1 MIRTNQR
8 QQTELNQ
15 AEEEKT
21 RLIASLQESEER
33 YRSAIAALQEGVV
46 VHKADGTIDAC
57 NPSAERIL
65 GLSSEQINGCTCL
78 DPRWR
83 TIHEDGSPFPGEV
96 HPAMVSLRTGQPISD
111 AIMGVYKPNGTLTWI
126 SINSQPLFRA
136 GETLPYAVVASFSD
150 ITQRKQAELE
160 LHQLKERLQFLL
172 SSSPAVIFTCKPSGN
187 YDITYISDNIVTV
200 VGYESV
206 EFLNNRHLWRR
217 SIHPED
223 APRIAAGLSQL
234 FEQGHHGYEY
244 RLLHKDGTY
253 RWIRSELKLLRDETG
268 RPLEIV
274 GYAADISGRK
284 RTEIAL
290 RQQFEQERLI
300 GAIAQRVRKSLQLE
314 EILNTTVAELQQV
327 LQADRVLV
335 YQIFSNG
342 TGGAIAEAVA
352 TGCSPILNTIFAQE
366 VFPPENYER
375 YLQGRVCAVSD
386 RNQGGINSCLVD
398 FLEQIHVRAK
408 LVVPIIQTDKLW
420 GLLIAHQCQEPR
432 QWQEWEISLFQQL
445 ANQLAIAIQ
454 QSLLYQQLKAELS
467 ERKQAEENLKDS
479 LKEKEILFKEI
490 HHRVKNN
497 LYVVSSLLELQSDT
511 IADPQSAK
519 MFEESQN
526 RIYSMALI
534 HEKLYRSHNIAKV
547 NFGEYLQDLVDRLF
561 YTYNVSKERIEVKIE
576 TDSIFLNIETAA
588 PCGLIVNELV
598 SNTMKH
604 AFPNDREGIVSV
616 KCCQDWNKQIHLMI
630 KDNGIGFPDTLD
642 FRTIDSMGFQV
653 VCTLVEQLE
662 GSIELDRNNGT
673 AFHLKF
679 FELQYSKRV

>member
-1 MIRTNQR
+1 MIETNDS
-8 QQTELNQ
+8 QQTKLKQ
-15 AEEEKT
+15 AEEEKM

-33 YRSAIAALQEGVV
+33 YRSAIAALQEGIV
-46 VHKADGTIDAC
+46 VHKADGTIRAC

-65 GLSSEQINGCTCL
+65 GLSSDQINGRTCL

-83 TIHEDGSPFPGEV
+83 TIHEDGSPFPGEM
-96 HPAMVSLRTGQPISD
+96 HPAMVSLRTGQPISN
-111 AIMGVYKPNGTLTWI
+111 AIMGIYKPNGTLTWI
-126 SINSQPLFRA
+126 SINSQPLFRT

-160 LHQLKERLQFLL
+160 LQQLKERLQFLL
-172 SSSPAVIFTCKPSGN
+172 SSSPAVIFTCKPRGN

-206 EFLNNRHLWRR
+206 EFLKNRHLWRC

-223 APRIAAGLSQL
+223 VPRIAAGLSQL
-234 FEQGHHGYEY
+234 FEQGHHVHEY
-244 RLLHKDGTY
+244 RLLHKEGTY

-268 RPLEIV
+268 NPLEIV
-274 GYAADISGRK
+274 GYAADITERK
-284 RTEIAL
+284 RAEIAL
-290 RQQFEQERLI
+290 QQQFEQERLI

-342 TGGAIAEAVA
+342 TGGAIAEALA
-352 TGCSPILNTIFAQE
+352 AGCDSILNTIFAQE
-366 VFPPENYER
+366 VFPPENYQR
-375 YLQGRVCAVSD
+375 YLQGRICAVSD
-386 RNQGGINSCLVD
+386 RAQGAITPCLVD
-398 FLEQIHVRAK
+398 FLEEINVRAK
-408 LVVPIIQTDKLW
+408 LVVPIIQTDRLW
-420 GLLIAHQCQEPR
+420 GLLIAHQCQQIR

-454 QSLLYQQLKAELS
+454 QSLLYQQLTAELS
-467 ERKQAEENLKDS
+467 ERKQAEENLNIS
-479 LKEKEILFKEI
+479 LKEKETLFKEI

-511 IADPQSAK
+511 IADPYIAK

-534 HEKLYRSHNIAKV
+534 HEKLYRSQNIAKI
-547 NFGEYLQDLVDRLF
+547 NLSEYLQDLVEHLF
-561 YTYNVSKERIEVKIE
+561 DTYNVSENCIEVKIE
-576 TDSIFLNIETAA
+576 IDSIFLNIETAA

-604 AFPNDREGIVSV
+604 AFPDDRGGIVYV
-616 KCCQDWNKQIHLMI
+616 KCHQDKNKQIHLMI
-630 KDNGIGFPDTLD
+630 KDNGIGFPKTLN
-642 FRTIDSMGFQV
+642 FRTLDSMGFQV

-662 GSIELDRNNGT
+662 GSIELERNNGT
-673 AFHLKF
+673 TFHLKF